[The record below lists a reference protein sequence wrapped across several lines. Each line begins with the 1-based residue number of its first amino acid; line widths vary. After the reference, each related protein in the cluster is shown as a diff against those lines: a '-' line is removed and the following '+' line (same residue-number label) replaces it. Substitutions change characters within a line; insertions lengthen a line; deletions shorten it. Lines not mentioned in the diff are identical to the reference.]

1 MLSFR
6 SARVFVFVFVC
17 VFVFV
22 FVAVCG
28 AADAAEHA
36 VPSVSNVATFPAVS
50 ADATPPYPIHSECWG
65 LETQHCC
72 EAQNPPP
79 ELVGPCN
86 MASQCP
92 AQYRG
97 NKVKGLVCADVGWTS
112 IPQATIGYCKK
123 FEVIA
128 CCGGACMYSD
138 QPSATW
144 QVQGFDLIGSPNP
157 DCARSTPCLP
167 LVTPSIVGAP

>member
-22 FVAVCG
+22 AVCG
-28 AADAAEHA
+28 AVDAAEHA
-36 VPSVSNVATFPAVS
+36 VPSVSNVATSPAVS

-65 LETQHCC
+65 LETVNCC

-92 AQYRG
+92 AHYRG
-97 NKVKGLVCADVGWTS
+97 DKIKVLVCADVGWAS
-112 IPQATIGYCKK
+112 IPEAMSGFCARFDVIGC
-123 FEVIA
+123 FA
-128 CCGGACMYSD
+128 GACVYCSN
-138 QPSATW
+138 PSATW
-144 QVQGFDLIGSPNP
+144 ETLGYELIGSPAP
-157 DCARSTPCLP
+157 DCARSVPCVP
-167 LVTPSIVGAP
+167 AVGPSIGNTL